1 MTERVSYAE
10 LPKGYYDGMF
20 KIESYLKKSGID
32 HKLAELIKYRVSQI
46 NGCAYCLDMHHK
58 EALALGETEQRLHG
72 LAAWR
77 DTPYYNEQE
86 RLTLAFAEAITNVN
100 KEEPDESLFEA
111 LSAFY
116 SRADLANLAMVVASI
131 NSWNR
136 INKVLVP
143 VPGNYKVGQFAM

>member
-1 MTERVSYAE
+1 MTERIGYAE

-20 KIESYLKKSGID
+20 KIEGYIKRSGID

-58 EALALGETEQRLHG
+58 EAIALGESDQRLHG

-100 KEEPDESLFEA
+100 REEPDESLYEA
-111 LSAFY
+111 LAAFY
-116 SRADLANLAMVVASI
+116 SKADLANLAMIVAAI

-136 INKVLVP
+136 LNKVLAP
-143 VPGNYKVGQFAM
+143 TPGNYKVGQFNT